1 MMMMQS
7 VQNVSENCSLVNV
20 HLREKVK

>member
-1 MMMMQS
+1 MMQS